1 VKALQGVDGHV
12 EWVEAER
19 PACDA
24 GQVRIRVAAAGL
36 NRADLLQMKGLYPPP
51 PGASPYMG
59 LECAGVVEEVGAGA
73 DWRVGDRVCALLASG
88 AMAEEVVVDARHV
101 LPVPEGLSLH
111 EAAALPEVYATAWL
125 NIFQLGGVKA
135 GEKVLVH
142 AGASGVGSAA
152 IQLCKAFGSPVW
164 VSVGSPDRL
173 AYCEA
178 LGAAGGVV
186 RNENLDAL
194 EGFGPFDVILDPVG
208 ASYGELN
215 LKLLARDGRWVII
228 GLMGG
233 RKFELDLAQVLGK
246 RLEITGSTLRNRDD
260 GFKAELLR
268 ELQQQVWPLFAEG
281 RLSPQLVDTYPVE
294 FAQAA
299 YAELET
305 NQVSGKLVMV
315 IDPSQACAAKGA
327 QSTPKAFKT
336 SSESAIHWSGHARA
350 APHPGS
356 PHAGDLPSATTAS
369 HCANRNRNSPP
380 PGFPVPDPATP
391 ATG

>member
-1 VKALQGVDGHV
+1 MKALQGVDGHV
-12 EWVEAER
+12 AWVEAER

-164 VSVGSPDRL
+164 VSVGSQERL

-194 EGFGPFDVILDPVG
+194 KALGPFDVILDPVG
-208 ASYGELN
+208 AGYGPLN
-215 LKLLARDGRWVII
+215 LELLARDGRWVII

-233 RKFELDLAQVLGK
+233 RKFELDLAVVMGK
-246 RLEITGSTLRNRDD
+246 RLQVTGSTLRNRDD

-268 ELQQQVWPLFAEG
+268 DLKQQVWPLFAEG
-281 RLSPQLVDTYPVE
+281 RLSAQLVDTYPVE

-299 YAELET
+299 YAELES

-315 IDPSQACAAKGA
+315 ID
-327 QSTPKAFKT
+327 
-336 SSESAIHWSGHARA
+336 SSLA
-350 APHPGS
+350 
-356 PHAGDLPSATTAS
+356 
-369 HCANRNRNSPP
+369 
-380 PGFPVPDPATP
+380 
-391 ATG
+391 

>member
-1 VKALQGVDGHV
+1 VKALQGEDGHV
-12 EWVEAER
+12 EWVEAVR
-19 PACDA
+19 PALDA

-59 LECAGVVEEVGAGA
+59 LECAGVIEEVGPGA

-125 NIFQLGGVKA
+125 NIFQLGNLKA
-135 GEKVLVH
+135 GEKLLVH

-152 IQLCKAFGSPVW
+152 IQLCKAFGNPVY
-164 VSVGSPDRL
+164 VSVGSQDRL

-186 RNENLDAL
+186 RNENLEAL

-268 ELQQQVWPLFAEG
+268 ELLQQVWPLFAEG
-281 RLSPQLVDTYPVE
+281 RLSPQLVDTYPVA

-299 YAELET
+299 YAALES

-315 IDPSQACAAKGA
+315 IDPS
-327 QSTPKAFKT
+327 
-336 SSESAIHWSGHARA
+336 
-350 APHPGS
+350 
-356 PHAGDLPSATTAS
+356 L
-369 HCANRNRNSPP
+369 
-380 PGFPVPDPATP
+380 V
-391 ATG
+391 